1 MAIPRGV
8 CLVVMSIEPLA
19 SRFVGYICIVPVD
32 DALFLVAYDIKGIQG
47 GDPILVSLVDQ
58 LSRHGFGE

>member
-8 CLVVMSIEPLA
+8 CLVVMPRGPLVP
-19 SRFVGYICIVPVD
+19 RFVGCICIVPAD
-32 DALFLVAYDIKGIQG
+32 DALFLVAYGIKGIQG